1 MMARLRLFIL
11 LLGLGLFGAGA
22 AYASGEEK
30 PREITYSVTPPAP
43 ASQSQEDAA
52 AKSTGCQ
59 TCHTSS
65 DAASMHTSPG
75 VILGCVDCHGG
86 SAEVRKPDGAN
97 KGDATYF
104 AAQEKAHVLP
114 TLPNSWHYPS
124 SANPKS
130 SFTLLNREAQEYVRF
145 VNPSDYRTVDLACG
159 NCHADIITKA
169 KRSIMATGALLWGG
183 ASYNNGIL
191 PFKNYFLGEVYTNKG
206 EVAKL
211 EAIGEVTPEME
222 ARGVRPAML
231 PLPAWEVIPPGDIFR
246 VFERGGRNIVTQFP
260 EVGLPNSTGLI
271 QRLEEPAGPIRNSRC
286 VAPVRACALRCR

>member
-1 MMARLRLFIL
+1 MALARFLFL
-11 LLGLGLFGAGA
+11 LLGMVFTCAAA

-30 PREITYSVTPPAP
+30 PREIIYTPAPPAP
-43 ASQSQEDAA
+43 ASQSQAEAA
-52 AKSTGCQ
+52 AKSAGCQ
-59 TCHTSS
+59 SCHTSTDS
-65 DAASMHTSPG
+65 ASMHSSPG

-86 SAEVRKPDGAN
+86 SAEVHKPDGAA
-97 KGDATYF
+97 KGDAAYF

-130 SFTLLNREAQEYVRF
+130 SFTLLNREAPEYVRF
-145 VNPSDYRTVDLACG
+145 VNPSDYRAADLACG
-159 NCHADIITKA
+159 NCHADIVLRA

-222 ARGVRPAML
+222 ARGCLLYTSPSPR
-231 PLPAWEVIPPGDIFR
+231 D
-246 VFERGGRNIVTQFP
+246 
-260 EVGLPNSTGLI
+260 S
-271 QRLEEPAGPIRNSRC
+271 
-286 VAPVRACALRCR
+286 